1 MSRPQNIGIKAIEVY
16 FPSQCLDQT
25 ELEKHDG
32 VSEGKYTIGL
42 GQTKMSFCDDRE
54 DIYSIALTTLSS
66 LMKKYDIDPN
76 SVGRLEVGTE
86 TLLDKSKSVKSVL
99 MQLFASHGNTN
110 VEGVDTV
117 NACYG
122 GTNAVFNSINWV
134 ESSAWDGR
142 NAIVVCGDIALYAK
156 GAARP
161 TGGAGC
167 VAMLIGPDAPIVF
180 EPGLRASYVTH
191 AYDFY
196 KPDLTSEYPV
206 VDGHF
211 SLRCYT
217 EAVDACYKAY
227 GLREKTLKEKAQNG
241 TNGTNG
247 VTQDETKT
255 ALDRFDYI
263 LFHAP
268 TCKLVQK
275 SYARMLYN
283 DYLANPTHP
292 SFAEVAPELR
302 DLDYETSLT
311 DKNVEKTFMGLT
323 KKRFAE
329 RVRPGLDVA
338 TLCGNMYTA
347 TVYAGLCSLLS
358 NVTFDPSQPKRLG
371 FFSYGSGLASSLF
384 SAKIVG
390 DVSYIVE
397 KLNLHK
403 RLDSRTVLPPTD
415 YEAMCELREH
425 AHLAKD
431 FKPSGNPDTLFP
443 GTYYLTEID
452 GMFRRKYEIKA

>member
-1 MSRPQNIGIKAIEVY
+1 MSARPQNIGIKAIEVY
-16 FPSQCLDQT
+16 FPSQCVDQS
-25 ELEKHDG
+25 ELEKFDG

-54 DIYSIALTTLSS
+54 DIYSMALTTLSS
-66 LMKKYDIDPN
+66 LISKYNIDKN
-76 SVGRLEVGTE
+76 NVGRLEVGTE

-99 MQLFASHGNTN
+99 MQLFAPENTN
-110 VEGVDTV
+110 IEGIDTV

-142 NAIVVCGDIALYAK
+142 DAIVVCGDIALYAK

-180 EPGLRASYVTH
+180 EPGLRGSYITH
-191 AYDFY
+191 AYDFF

-211 SLRCYT
+211 SLKCYT

-227 GLREKTLKEKAQNG
+227 DAREKTLKEKAQNG
-241 TNGTNG
+241 SNGTA
-247 VTQDETKT
+247 QDDSKT
-255 ALDRFDYI
+255 PLDRFDYI
-263 LFHAP
+263 LYHAP

-275 SYARMLYN
+275 SFGRMLYN
-283 DYLANPTHP
+283 DYLANPSHP
-292 SFAEVAPELR
+292 AFAEVAPELR
-302 DLDYETSLT
+302 DLSYDQSLT
-311 DKNVEKTFMGLT
+311 DKSVEKTFMGLT
-323 KKRFAE
+323 KKRYAE

-347 TVYAGLCSLLS
+347 TVYAGLASLIS
-358 NVTFDPSQPKRLG
+358 NVKFDPAEAKRVG
-371 FFSYGSGLASSLF
+371 IFSYGSGLAASMY

-390 DVSYIVE
+390 DVSYMVE
-397 KLNLHK
+397 KLDLHN
-403 RLDSRTVLPPTD
+403 RLNGRTVLPPQAYD
-415 YEAMCELREH
+415 DMCVLREH
-425 AHLAKD
+425 AHLKKN
-431 FKPSGNPDTLFP
+431 FKPSGKTETLYP
-443 GTYYLTEID
+443 KTYYLSEVD
-452 GMFRRKYEIKA
+452 DMFRRQYEVKA